1 MRLISALLVLANTI
15 AAGALA
21 SPVEQTKGT
30 FEDKFR
36 QLDEVLPTPNG
47 YRTASGAPGH
57 AYWQQKVDYDIAVE
71 LDDAGK
77 RIVGSGTVT
86 YTNNSPDTLR
96 YLWVQLDQNRFARHS
111 DANATLTATAKD
123 RMGFAALRRLM
134 EARRHDGGYD
144 IASVTD
150 AQGGPLAHRIVDT
163 MMRIDL
169 PQPLASGQST
179 AFSIDWS
186 YNIPEGR
193 VLGARG
199 GWEQFE
205 ADGNRVY
212 FIAQW
217 FPRLAAYTDTDGW
230 NNKQFLGAGEFALE
244 FGDYDVAITAP
255 ADHIVASTGELVNAA
270 EVLTARQRDRLA
282 DARTA
287 DKPVFIVT
295 PKEAER
301 NQRSRARARDKK
313 TWRFRAQNVRDF
325 AFASSRKFIWDAQGH
340 TFPDS
345 GRTVMAMSFYP
356 NEGLPLWDRYS
367 THSVV
372 HALDVYSRMSF
383 EYPYPVAIS
392 VNGPL
397 RGGMEYPMITS
408 NGPRPTKGR
417 DGKVT
422 YSRQTKYGLIGVII
436 HEIGHI
442 YFPMTVNSDE
452 RQWTWMDEGINTF
465 LQDLAKQEWEADFPA
480 MRSDPRRIVDYM
492 LSERQVPIMTQSD
505 SILQFANNAYNKP
518 ATALNILRE
527 TVLGRELF
535 DFAFA
540 EYSRR
545 WKFKRPQPADFF
557 RTMEDA
563 SARDLDWFWRGW
575 FYTTDHVDISLDTVT
590 WAQVDTE
597 NPEVEE
603 TVRRQRRDQGP
614 RWITEQRAEGTPR
627 RVDRFPELRDF
638 YNENDPFTVS
648 PKQRRDYAKLLE
660 GLKDWQKELL
670 DLGENLYFLDFSNVG
685 GLVMPIILDIEYTD
699 GSREELRIPAE
710 IWRRNARHVTKLI
723 VRDKEIAAITV
734 DPHLETADADLT
746 NNHWPRK
753 PVTSRIELFK
763 QKQRRDMMREFETE
777 DGGGK
782 RR

>member
-77 RIVGSGTVT
+77 RIVGSGTIT

-134 EARRHDGGYD
+134 EARRHDGGYG

-150 AQGGPLAHRIVDT
+150 AQGGALAHRIVDT

-199 GWEQFE
+199 GWEQFD

-301 NQRSRARARDKK
+301 NQRSRARDKK
-313 TWRFRAQNVRDF
+313 TWRFQAQNVRDF

-480 MRSDPRRIVDYM
+480 LRSDPRRIVDYM

-723 VRDKEIAAITV
+723 IRDKEIAAITV

>member
-1 MRLISALLVLANTI
+1 MRLISALLVLANII

-77 RIVGSGTVT
+77 RIIGSGTIT

-150 AQGGPLAHRIVDT
+150 AQGGALAHRIVDT

-255 ADHIVASTGELVNAA
+255 ADHIVASTGELMNAA

-301 NQRSRARARDKK
+301 NQRSRARDKK

-480 MRSDPRRIVDYM
+480 LRSDPRRIVDYM

-753 PVTSRIELFK
+753 PVTNRIELFK

>member
-57 AYWQQKVDYDIAVE
+57 AYWQQQVDYDIAVE

-77 RIVGSGTVT
+77 RIVGSGTIT

-150 AQGGPLAHRIVDT
+150 AQGGALTHRIVDT

-301 NQRSRARARDKK
+301 NQRSRARDKK
-313 TWRFRAQNVRDF
+313 TWRFQAQNVRDF

-480 MRSDPRRIVDYM
+480 LRSDPRRIVDYM

-545 WKFKRPQPADFF
+545 WMFKRPQPADFF

-603 TVRRQRRDQGP
+603 TVRRQRRDEGP

>member
-1 MRLISALLVLANTI
+1 MRLTAVLLVLANTMV
-15 AAGALA
+15 AGALA

-36 QLDEVLPTPNG
+36 QLDEALPTPNS

-77 RIVGSGTVT
+77 RIIGSGTIT

-111 DANATLTATAKD
+111 DANATLATTARN

-144 IASVTD
+144 IVSVTD
-150 AQGGPLAHRIVDT
+150 AQGGDLAHSIVDT

-199 GWEQFE
+199 GWEQFQ

-217 FPRLAAYTDTDGW
+217 FPRLAAYTDADGW

-255 ADHIVASTGELVNAA
+255 ADHIVASTGELTNAA
-270 EVLTARQRDRLA
+270 EVLTARQRERLA
-282 DARTA
+282 EARTA

-301 NQRSRARARDKK
+301 NQRSQARDKK
-313 TWRFRAQNVRDF
+313 TWRFSAQNVRDF

-356 NEGLPLWDRYS
+356 NEGLPLWDKYS

-408 NGPRPTKGR
+408 NGPRPTKGE

-422 YSRQTKYGLIGVII
+422 YSRRTKYGLIGVII

-442 YFPMTVNSDE
+442 YFPMTVNTDE

-465 LQDLAKQEWEADFPA
+465 LQDLAKVEWEADFPTL
-480 MRSDPRRIVDYM
+480 RTDPRKIVDYM
-492 LSERQVPIMTQSD
+492 LSENQVPIMTQSD

-527 TVLGRELF
+527 TILGRELF

-563 SARDLDWFWRGW
+563 SARDLDWSWRGW

-603 TVRRQRRDQGP
+603 SVKRQRRDEGP
-614 RWITEQRAEGTPR
+614 RWITQQRAEGTTR

-648 PKQRRDYAKLLE
+648 PKQQRDYAKLLE

-670 DLGENLYFLDFSNVG
+670 DLGDNLYFLDFSNVG

-710 IWRRNARHVTKLI
+710 IWRRNAKEVTKLI

-753 PVTSRIELFK
+753 PVKSRVELFK
-763 QKQRRDMMREFETE
+763 QKKRRDMMREFEAE
-777 DGGGK
+777 DDNGK

>member
-1 MRLISALLVLANTI
+1 MRLIAALLVLANTI

-30 FEDKFR
+30 FQDKFR

-77 RIVGSGTVT
+77 RIVGSGTIT

-150 AQGGPLAHRIVDT
+150 AQGGALAHSIVDT

-199 GWEQFE
+199 GWEQFD

-255 ADHIVASTGELVNAA
+255 ADHIVASTGELMNAA

-301 NQRSRARARDKK
+301 NQRSRARDKK
-313 TWRFRAQNVRDF
+313 TWRFQAQNVRDF

-356 NEGLPLWDRYS
+356 NEGLPLWDKYS

-545 WKFKRPQPADFF
+545 WMFKRPQPADFF

-723 VRDKEIAAITV
+723 IRDKEIAAITV

>member
-57 AYWQQKVDYDIAVE
+57 AYWQQQVDYDIAVE

-77 RIVGSGTVT
+77 RIVGSGTIT

-150 AQGGPLAHRIVDT
+150 AQGGALTHRIVDT

-301 NQRSRARARDKK
+301 NQRSRARDKK
-313 TWRFRAQNVRDF
+313 TWRFQAQNVRDF

-345 GRTVMAMSFYP
+345 GRKVMAMSFYP

-422 YSRQTKYGLIGVII
+422 
-436 HEIGHI
+436 
-442 YFPMTVNSDE
+442 
-452 RQWTWMDEGINTF
+452 
-465 LQDLAKQEWEADFPA
+465 
-480 MRSDPRRIVDYM
+480 
-492 LSERQVPIMTQSD
+492 
-505 SILQFANNAYNKP
+505 
-518 ATALNILRE
+518 
-527 TVLGRELF
+527 
-535 DFAFA
+535 
-540 EYSRR
+540 
-545 WKFKRPQPADFF
+545 
-557 RTMEDA
+557 
-563 SARDLDWFWRGW
+563 
-575 FYTTDHVDISLDTVT
+575 
-590 WAQVDTE
+590 
-597 NPEVEE
+597 
-603 TVRRQRRDQGP
+603 
-614 RWITEQRAEGTPR
+614 
-627 RVDRFPELRDF
+627 
-638 YNENDPFTVS
+638 
-648 PKQRRDYAKLLE
+648 
-660 GLKDWQKELL
+660 
-670 DLGENLYFLDFSNVG
+670 
-685 GLVMPIILDIEYTD
+685 
-699 GSREELRIPAE
+699 
-710 IWRRNARHVTKLI
+710 
-723 VRDKEIAAITV
+723 
-734 DPHLETADADLT
+734 
-746 NNHWPRK
+746 
-753 PVTSRIELFK
+753 
-763 QKQRRDMMREFETE
+763 
-777 DGGGK
+777 
-782 RR
+782 

>member
-15 AAGALA
+15 AVGALA
-21 SPVEQTKGT
+21 GPVEQTKGT

-36 QLDEVLPTPNG
+36 QLDEVLPTPNS
-47 YRTASGAPGH
+47 YRTGSGAPGH

-77 RIVGSGTVT
+77 RIVGSGTIT

-134 EARRHDGGYD
+134 EAHRHDGGYD

-150 AQGGPLAHRIVDT
+150 AQGGALAHSIVDT

-199 GWEQFE
+199 GWEQFD

-255 ADHIVASTGELVNAA
+255 ADHIVASTGELTNAA
-270 EVLTARQRDRLA
+270 EVLTARQRERLA

-301 NQRSRARARDKK
+301 NQRSRARDKK
-313 TWRFRAQNVRDF
+313 TWRFQAQNVRDF

-340 TFPDS
+340 TFADS

-356 NEGLPLWDRYS
+356 NEGLPLWDKYS

-408 NGPRPTKGR
+408 NGPRPTKGK

-480 MRSDPRRIVDYM
+480 LRSDPRRIIDYM
-492 LSERQVPIMTQSD
+492 LSEQQVPIMTQSD

-527 TVLGRELF
+527 TVLGRGLF

-603 TVRRQRRDQGP
+603 TIRRQRRDEGP

-710 IWRRNARHVTKLI
+710 IWRRNARAVTKLI

-753 PVTSRIELFK
+753 PVKSRVELFK
-763 QKQRRDMMREFETE
+763 QKQRRDMMREFEPE
-777 DGGGK
+777 DGGGT